1 MPLCVR
7 HGNFSGANP
16 WDACPKCIEVHA
28 EIMRQREDAVMKTV
42 QQITQD
48 LCKGHE
54 FIDYAGGSH
63 QCRLCGLSERKPAP
77 VTACESIAH
86 PPETVRTDKEPY
98 DLTQMPFEAEKRIG
112 AIFIEGESKYGRD
125 NWKKGTGNKQYQI
138 ERANH
143 ALKHLKI
150 YIHQLTTGEEIGEF
164 KNGEPEDD
172 LAKVAW
178 FCCTQM
184 EIERLESLEEV
195 YEPTRC
201 D

>member
-1 MPLCVR
+1 MVHCKK
-7 HGNFSGANP
+7 HGYYTQSNP
-16 WDACPKCIEVHA
+16 WECCLECIKEADKV
-28 EIMRQREDAVMKTV
+28 KTV
-42 QQITQD
+42 QEIAQD

-54 FIDYAGGSH
+54 FIDYAGGTH
-63 QCRLCGLSERKPAP
+63 QCHLCGLHEQKSAS
-77 VTACESIAH
+77 ASAA
-86 PPETVRTDKEPY
+86 RTDKEPY
-98 DLTQMPFEAEKRIG
+98 DLTQIPFEAEKRIG
-112 AIFIEGESKYGRD
+112 AVFVEGESKYGRD